1 MPSSILVCVGGGLA
15 SAAAGVLLVLGH
27 VLNLGG
33 DEEYGTVIGAS
44 LVLAAHLALVF
55 ALVALYA
62 AQADRS
68 GLPGSLGRVLSVSG
82 TTLVCGVVLVEVAG
96 VSGAEVD
103 AVLASG
109 LSGALSVLGGLA
121 FIVGLLL
128 FGIATLQA
136 GVFPRLAGLLL
147 IIGDVVFAAASV
159 SGSATLVV
167 EVIGAAITCVAFV
180 WLGLALL
187 SGRSGESAQQTA
199 RVS

>member
-44 LVLAAHLALVF
+44 LVLAAHLTLVF

-62 AQADRS
+62 AQAVRS
-68 GLPGSLGRVLSVSG
+68 GLPGSLGMVLSVSG

-167 EVIGAAITCVAFV
+167 EVIGAAITYVAFV

>member
-68 GLPGSLGRVLSVSG
+68 GLPVSLGRVLSVSG

>member
-55 ALVALYA
+55 ALVALHA
-62 AQADRS
+62 AQAERS
-68 GLPGSLGRVLSVSG
+68 GLPGSLLGRVLSVSG

-109 LSGALSVLGGLA
+109 LSSALSVLGGLA

-136 GVFPRLAGLLL
+136 GVFPRLAGLLP
-147 IIGDVVFAAASV
+147 FAA
-159 SGSATLVV
+159 
-167 EVIGAAITCVAFV
+167 
-180 WLGLALL
+180 
-187 SGRSGESAQQTA
+187 
-199 RVS
+199 

>member
-1 MPSSILVCVGGGLA
+1 
-15 SAAAGVLLVLGH
+15 VLGH

-121 FIVGLLL
+121 LIVGLLL
-128 FGIATLQA
+128 FGIAMLQA